1 MMYIDKQWHISIV
14 PVPRKMNIFLVQRK
28 HTKYC
33 SMVKTNKSIKQDY
46 QRNLEKI
53 KESRQKFSNAIKTG
67 TWLGKG
73 KIILGYIYTFSEI
86 YGASPVV

>member
-53 KESRQKFSNAIKTG
+53 KEIR
-67 TWLGKG
+67 
-73 KIILGYIYTFSEI
+73 
-86 YGASPVV
+86 